1 MAAKDLILAKKAQA
15 EAEVLQ
21 YDAIVSEL
29 DLDLKAAEDKGFDL
43 GLAQAGIPAT
53 DKIYT
58 EADLQ
63 AEKAILQAIIDAGV
77 EKIAALE
84 VKVAEL
90 EAAQDFKVAQFKAQ
104 LKSKY
109 EELQVIETQAE
120 TGFAELL
127 A

>member
-1 MAAKDLILAKKAQA
+1 MSVKEFLLAKKEDALA
-15 EAEVLQ
+15 EASAYEEQSAQ
-21 YDAIVSEL
+21 YDIE
-29 DLDLKAAEDKGFDL
+29 LKAAEDKGFDL
-43 GLAQAGIPAT
+43 GIAQAGVPAG

-63 AEKAILQAIIDAGV
+63 AEKAILQAQIDSL
-77 EKIAALE
+77 AAVKLE
-84 VKVAEL
+84 LQNKVAEL

-109 EELQVIETQAE
+109 EELQVIESQAE
-120 TGFAELL
+120 TGFADLL